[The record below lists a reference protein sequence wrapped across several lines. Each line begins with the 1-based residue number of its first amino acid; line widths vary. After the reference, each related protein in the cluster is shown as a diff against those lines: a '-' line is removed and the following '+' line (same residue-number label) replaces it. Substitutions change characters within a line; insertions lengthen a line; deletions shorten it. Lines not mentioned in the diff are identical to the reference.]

1 MRLMWYVTCGTIITV
16 ITTRIQPIIM
26 ETPILPMVQLV
37 RRPIEKTDL
46 DTLQEIST
54 NKIAWVVQTIGVIL
68 AKVFQME
75 PMVNRHSSQTYV
87 FLDLNIND
95 LTQNTY

>member
-46 DTLQEIST
+46 DTLQEIYT

-68 AKVFQME
+68 AKAFRME